1 MIFFELFAHN
11 PTIIPVAAGQALF
24 TAGEE
29 GHLMFVLSKGTA
41 DVMVNG
47 QVVEQLQHGSVV
59 GEMGIVSPGPRSA
72 TVVATSD
79 CEFVAVDEKRFQ
91 FLVQQTP
98 FFATQVM
105 RVMAERLRAVNQLAG
120 STAGHCSGRPGSG
133 GCGQRPLR
141 GKFQAQHAAI
151 ELRHAP
157 RHGHIGPFARIAGR
171 VVPKV
176 PPGCRVTQNVRQRFA
191 EDLRTIGRDNRSA
204 PPIENFGR
212 AHCG

>member
-1 MIFFELFAHN
+1 MIFFELFSHN
-11 PTIIPVAAGQALF
+11 PTIIPVPAGQPLF
-24 TAGEE
+24 SAGDE

-47 QVVEQLQHGSVV
+47 QVVESLQHGSIV

-105 RVMAERLRAVNQLAG
+105 RVMAERLRAVNQLVGA
-120 STAGHCSGRPGSG
+120 TPGS
-133 GCGQRPLR
+133 
-141 GKFQAQHAAI
+141 
-151 ELRHAP
+151 
-157 RHGHIGPFARIAGR
+157 
-171 VVPKV
+171 
-176 PPGCRVTQNVRQRFA
+176 
-191 EDLRTIGRDNRSA
+191 
-204 PPIENFGR
+204 
-212 AHCG
+212 